1 MSKLTPEERLGMIE
15 RQVRGLAREVEAAK
29 TAQESLAGKAQLV
42 ELKGQLVKLA
52 DQVADLPNLLKPPA
66 PADAQPVESWL
77 GQVPDTFTPA
87 EVLTDLTGWLRTIYL
102 RYADGAKGLP
112 ECWLWHPEVIEELVW
127 LMQAWRAA
135 YLGEPSIR
143 AVGDWHDRLRPGVV
157 RRIEAYTGGCSLTNH
172 QHPTGQPVDVPVA
185 DAARAIA
192 EWWAGDHDN
201 AAAPAPTEEQLAAAD
216 RAAFNGRTRYTAGGQ
231 S

>member
-1 MSKLTPEERLGMIE
+1 MITPEERLGLME
-15 RQVRGLAREVEAAK
+15 RQVRGLAREVEAAR
-29 TAQESLAGKAQLV
+29 TAQEALAGKAQLV

-66 PADAQPVESWL
+66 PAEAEPVGSWL
-77 GQVPDTFTPA
+77 AQVPDDFTPA
-87 EVLTDLTGWLRTIYL
+87 EVLTDLVGWLRTVYL
-102 RYADGAKGLP
+102 RYADGVKGLP
-112 ECWLWHPEVIEELVW
+112 ECWLWHPEVIEELLW

-157 RRIEAYTGGCSLTNH
+157 RRVEAYTTGCSLASH
-172 QHPTGQPVDVPVA
+172 QRPTPDPASVPAA
-185 DAARAIA
+185 DAIGPIA
-192 EWWAGDHDN
+192 EWWAGDHDQQ
-201 AAAPAPTEEQLAAAD
+201 AAPVPTAEQLDAAD